1 MTIVTADLYDQHHG
15 TIAVCERQFRS
26 FGRRQ
31 AFFGPCSTLKTFEDH
46 TPVLAA
52 LSEAG
57 NGRVLVVDGESSL
70 RVGLMG
76 DRLAA
81 IGAANGWVGLVID
94 GAIRDSLGIEQL
106 TIGVKALGT
115 TARRGWIPGAGQRD
129 VPLLI
134 GGVTFSPGDWVYAD
148 VDCVLVSPHEL
159 DLRTSPAPLTASE
172 PHA

>member
-1 MTIVTADLYDQHHG
+1 MVIVTADLYDQHHG
-15 TIAVCERQFRS
+15 SVAVCERQFRS
-26 FGRRQ
+26 FGQRR

-57 NGRVLVVDGESSL
+57 NGRVLVIDGEGSR

-81 IGAANGWVGLVID
+81 IGTGNGWAGLIIN
-94 GAIRDSLGIEQL
+94 GAIRDSLGIDSIA
-106 TIGVKALGT
+106 IGVKALGT
-115 TARRGWIPGAGQRD
+115 TARRGWIPGTSERD
-129 VPLLI
+129 VPLQI
-134 GGVTFSPGDWVYAD
+134 GGVTFSSGDWIYAD

-159 DLRTSPAPLTASE
+159 DLNVASAPLTTPE